1 MKYLLHKKRRKGLF
15 ESALKRKSAM
25 RTKTVNRKTAIC
37 YIVSKHLYTFICL
50 DLFRSELIAPD
61 NIPIIYITI
70 YRNYNTYIFILAML
84 PRFSLKDSCFGTFII
99 LALKHF

>member
-61 NIPIIYITI
+61 NIPIIYI
-70 YRNYNTYIFILAML
+70 
-84 PRFSLKDSCFGTFII
+84 
-99 LALKHF
+99 